1 MLRLFF
7 LFLLPFCLNAKQVT
21 SIDAPLGKVH
31 IYKNEGDTAR
41 EIEIFF
47 PKNHN
52 PTTKA
57 VPGIIMFHGGGWGGG
72 HRKQFRYLCHYFSTR
87 GLVAATVTYQ
97 LASKAGAKP
106 AKGTESRKRVC
117 ITDAKSAIRWY
128 KQNAEKLGIDP
139 LKIVAGGG
147 SAGGHISLLATTNPG
162 LNDPRDTKKYDT
174 TVAAYLL
181 FNPALSVADSKDPE
195 VDFLNHL
202 KDDLP
207 PAIVFFGSKDKWLKN
222 GWKAALAKI
231 SSLKIADSVD
241 VRSAEGQDHGFFNRQ
256 PWADVT
262 LIEADKFLKT
272 LGYLKGDPTLKMP
285 ETGEKLERREGEK
298 APLK

>member
-1 MLRLFF
+1 MSNKHITPRLIF
-7 LFLLPFCLNAKQVT
+7 LILLPLSCLDAKQVN
-21 SIDAPLGKVH
+21 SADVPVGKVQ

-47 PKNHN
+47 PKDHD
-52 PTTKA
+52 PAQKA

-87 GLVAATVTYQ
+87 GLVAATVTYK
-97 LASKAGAKP
+97 LASKAGPKN

-128 KQNAEKLGIDP
+128 KQNAKRLGINP
-139 LKIVAGGG
+139 LKIIAGGG

-162 LNDPRDTKKYDT
+162 LNDPSDTRKYDT

-181 FNPALSVADSKDPE
+181 FNPALSASDAKDPQ
-195 VDFLNHL
+195 VDFLQHL

-207 PAIVFFGSKDKWLKN
+207 PAMVFFGSEDTWLKK
-222 GWKAALAKI
+222 GWKTASAKMT
-231 SSLKIADSVD
+231 SLKISDSVD
-241 VRSAEGQDHGFFNRQ
+241 VRIANGQGHGFFNRQ
-256 PWADVT
+256 PWSDVT
-262 LIEADKFLKT
+262 LIEADRFLKA
-272 LGYLKGDPTLKMP
+272 LGYLEGNPTLIMP
-285 ETGEKLERREGEK
+285 KTGESLEQG
-298 APLK
+298 

>member
-7 LFLLPFCLNAKQVT
+7 LFLLPFCLKAKQVT

-31 IYKNEGDTAR
+31 IYKNEGGTAR

-52 PTTKA
+52 LTTKA

-97 LASKAGAKP
+97 LASKASAKT
-106 AKGTESRKRVC
+106 AKGTKSRKRVC

-128 KQNAEKLGIDP
+128 KQNAKKLGIDP
-139 LKIVAGGG
+139 RKIVAGGG

-181 FNPALSVADSKDPE
+181 FNPALSIADVKDSE
-195 VDFLNHL
+195 VDFLQHL

-207 PAIVFFGSKDKWLKN
+207 PAIVFFGSKDRWLKN
-222 GWKAALAKI
+222 GWKAASAKI
-231 SSLKIADSVD
+231 SSLKITDSVD
-241 VRSAEGQDHGFFNRQ
+241 VRIAEGQDHGFFNRT

-262 LIEADKFLKT
+262 LIEADKFLRT

>member
-1 MLRLFF
+1 MLF
-7 LFLLPFCLNAKQVT
+7 LILLPFSCLDAKQVN
-21 SIDAPLGKVH
+21 SAGAPVGKVQ

-47 PKNHN
+47 PKDHD
-52 PTTKA
+52 PATKA

-87 GLVAATVTYQ
+87 GLVAATVTYK
-97 LASKAGAKP
+97 LASKAGTKNV
-106 AKGTESRKRVC
+106 KGTESRKRVC

-139 LKIVAGGG
+139 LKIIAGGG

-162 LNDPRDTKKYDT
+162 LNDPSDTKKYDT

-181 FNPALSVADSKDPE
+181 FNPALSASDAKDPQ
-195 VDFLNHL
+195 VDFLQHL

-207 PAIVFFGSKDKWLKN
+207 PAMVFFGSEDTWLKK
-222 GWKAALAKI
+222 GWKAASTKMT
-231 SSLKIADSVD
+231 SLKISDSVE
-241 VRSAEGQDHGFFNRQ
+241 VRIANGQGHGFFNRQ
-256 PWADVT
+256 PWTDVT
-262 LIEADKFLKT
+262 LIEADRFLKA
-272 LGYLKGDPTLKMP
+272 LGYLEGDPTLIMP
-285 ETGEKLERREGEK
+285 KTGEKLQRG
-298 APLK
+298 

>member
-52 PTTKA
+52 PITKA

-97 LASKAGAKP
+97 LASKAGAKL

-262 LIEADKFLKT
+262 LIEADKFLRT
-272 LGYLKGDPTLKMP
+272 LGYLEGDPTLKMP